1 MRNKT
6 GLGRDII
13 EKDQIQEAI
22 EQGGNEIVKIAE
34 PIGKY
39 LAKDLGKKERLTR
52 SQIRNI
58 FATAKKMQMKGTKW
72 ENFDWKEFIL
82 LKPKIAY
89 MTRKTGSNKGSRIL
103 GEILL
108 EAVDATYQSHKRHN
122 FKNFMDFFEAILAYH
137 VRYGG
142 K

>member
-1 MRNKT
+1 MRDAIRIC
-6 GLGRDII
+6 RDEIRR
-13 EKDQIQEAI
+13 EQIQKAI

-34 PIGKY
+34 PIGEC
-39 LAKDLGKKERLTR
+39 LGRGLRYNERLTT

-58 FATAKKMQMKGTKW
+58 FTIAKKMQMKRVEDIKW
-72 ENFDWKEFIL
+72 EEFIL

-89 MTRKTGSNKGSRIL
+89 MTRKTSANLGAQIL
-103 GEILL
+103 GDILI
-108 EAVDATYQSHKRHN
+108 EAVDVAYQGRKKEY

-137 VRYGG
+137 VSYGG

>member
-1 MRNKT
+1 MRET
-6 GLGRDII
+6 IRLGRDTI
-13 EKDQIQEAI
+13 EGDQIQRAI
-22 EQGGNEIVKIAE
+22 EKGGNEIVKIAE

-39 LAKDLGKKERLTR
+39 LASDLEKKERLTR

-58 FATAKKMQMKGTKW
+58 FAIAKKMQMKGTKW
-72 ENFDWKEFIL
+72 EDFDWNEFIL

-89 MTRKTGSNKGSRIL
+89 MTKKTGSNKGSKIL
-103 GEILL
+103 GKILL
-108 EAVDATYQSHKRHN
+108 EAVDATFQSHEKHN
-122 FKNFMDFFEAILAYH
+122 FKNFMNFFEAILAYH